1 MRHILPNAHSGISFP
16 VESRNN
22 LRRHTVPEDGVTVY
36 SSDPTQGPACA
47 LACAAGSVYRNY
59 YCPRE
64 LLFDNRNIDPV
75 PLFKSARSSLETDAC
90 EATAGA
96 PEASEAEDMFPGQSA
111 TLQASKQDNQ
121 L

>member
-1 MRHILPNAHSGISFP
+1 MRRILPNLHSGNSFP
-16 VESRNN
+16 VELRNN
-22 LRRHTVPEDGVTVY
+22 LRRHTVPEDGVTIY
-36 SSDPTQGPACA
+36 SADPTQGPACA

-59 YCPRE
+59 FCPRE
-64 LLFDNRNIDPV
+64 LLFDNRSIDPV
-75 PLFKSARSSLETDAC
+75 PLLKSARSPLETDAC

-111 TLQASKQDNQ
+111 TLQVSKQDIQ